1 MKDVILAKKELVEAI
16 VTKMNDSAA
25 YVAFN
30 YQGLSVAD
38 FTQLRNNLRAQGV
51 TVQVLKNNISRRAA
65 NQVKHEDFSSSLKG
79 PMAIAFSEVDIIA
92 PAKELFAFAKT
103 NKHVTIAT
111 GVVNGNFYSYEQLSV
126 LATLPSREVLLT
138 QLAAGMIGTL
148 SQLAIG
154 LNMLTENDSEES
166 VEEQAQA

>member
-1 MKDVILAKKELVEAI
+1 MKDIILAKKDLVAST
-16 VTKMNDSAA
+16 VAKMKESAA
-25 YVAFN
+25 YLAFN

-38 FTQLRNNLRAQGV
+38 FMTLRNNLRAQGV

-65 NQVKHEDFSSSLKG
+65 NELKHEQFSESLKG
-79 PMAIAFSEVDIIA
+79 PMAIAFSAEDIIA
-92 PAKELFAFAKT
+92 PAKELFAFANT
-103 NKHVTIAT
+103 NEHVHITT
-111 GVVNGNFYSYEQLSV
+111 GVVNGEFYSHEQLQV

-154 LNMLTENDSEES
+154 LNMIVEKDSEES
-166 VEEQAQA
+166 TEEAQA

>member
-1 MKDVILAKKELVEAI
+1 VKDIILAKKEQVEAL
-16 VTKMNDSAA
+16 VSKMNESAA

-38 FTQLRNNLRAQGV
+38 FMQLRNNLRAQGV
-51 TVQVLKNNISRRAA
+51 TVQVIKNNISRRAA
-65 NQVKHEDFSSSLKG
+65 SLVKHEEFSGSLKG
-79 PMAIAFSEVDIIA
+79 PMAIAFSAEDIIA
-92 PAKELFAFAKT
+92 PAKELFAFAKA
-103 NKHVTIAT
+103 NEHVHVTT
-111 GVVNGNFYSYEQLSV
+111 GVVNDEFYSHEQLSI

-154 LNMLTENDSEES
+154 LNMLTEKDSTEES
-166 VEEQAQA
+166 TEETQA